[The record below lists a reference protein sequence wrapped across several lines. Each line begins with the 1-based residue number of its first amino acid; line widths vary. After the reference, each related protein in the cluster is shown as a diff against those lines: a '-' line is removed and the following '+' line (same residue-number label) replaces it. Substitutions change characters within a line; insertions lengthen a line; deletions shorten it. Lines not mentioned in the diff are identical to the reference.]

1 MFFLAND
8 NDPAGK
14 AYNDC
19 MFLDIV
25 QWIQSYLVNR
35 PLINVLGDVRKA
47 LNQFI
52 PQCVDNKSAEWHRE
66 SVFLE
71 WIKDTKEKDT
81 KEKKFSPHGLVR
93 INAKREDLQV
103 RQVPIP
109 RGLVTGILSPG
120 EQIPPHVIYKPTST
134 SKLYTVV
141 VDLPGVRPETLE
153 IKHRPKGVN
162 VDLEIRAR
170 RESDYE
176 CGGRPLTPSLG
187 GKDAAIFF
195 GSMAI
200 TVPLTSDLRLNFK
213 TMKWTLANGCLTIN
227 YESKMAPSDKGSAVV
242 VANPSPAVE
251 GKKPEEPIVILLG
264 SGAAAETGG
273 DNDPGR
279 MEGH

>member
-1 MFFLAND
+1 MAQ
-8 NDPAGK
+8 GV
-14 AYNDC
+14 C
-19 MFLDIV
+19 I
-25 QWIQSYLVNR
+25 
-35 PLINVLGDVRKA
+35 LGVDKGYKRKGYKGEKI
-47 LNQFI
+47 F
-52 PQCVDNKSAEWHRE
+52 SARTCSDKCETGR
-66 SVFLE
+66 
-71 WIKDTKEKDT
+71 
-81 KEKKFSPHGLVR
+81 
-93 INAKREDLQV
+93 LQV